1 MYFAQEFG
9 VTRFV
14 NVDFAPRYNIAPSQY
29 VEAIIQN
36 GTEQRLGS
44 MKWGVHF
51 TIGQSLETCAHQRA
65 SRDSSHVAIVP
76 RGVPATALLDR
87 GGWLL

>member
-44 MKWGVHF
+44 MKWGF
-51 TIGQSLETCAHQRA
+51 ISLSVKASKLAPINARAETVATSPLFREA
-65 SRDSSHVAIVP
+65 FRDGA
-76 RGVPATALLDR
+76 A
-87 GGWLL
+87 